1 LIQIEPEERGR
12 EPIKEENKTPPVPT
26 GELAL
31 GISLPFLVIAA
42 SIFVDAV
49 YAQNRPWSK
58 ETIGFVSLIL
68 FNLVLL
74 FYALIV
80 CKKRGIW
87 PLFRPISLARVL
99 SMIPVAVLIAVGIN
113 LLIGTTHMALEE
125 LLNQKLEMP
134 DYSRLAT
141 FGPNS
146 LLSII
151 MIVIGFTVIPVLEEI
166 YFRGFLY
173 NAFKS
178 RLPLLF
184 AANLQAIIFASAHGV
199 GLMIGILYFIA
210 GMALAV
216 VYEMRR
222 ELISPILVH
231 GAINAMALIP
241 LLTLALQNFHMPA
254 STWEEAERSPAWMES
269 APPAWIEKKEDGMK
283 QRQYAIDTWGSQGSK
298 AWKKEANALQAVCI
312 WFPEERAACAKA
324 KTGIIAIYASYLKDY
339 RRAVL
344 AANHITAEFPEQ
356 EEEVAMALSRR
367 GFARLMLRELA
378 QSREDFERVI
388 NEFSEYDKPLEEAAK
403 GIEMLERIEK
413 GS

>member
-1 LIQIEPEERGR
+1 LIHIEPEERGR

-113 LLIGTTHMALEE
+113 LLVGTTHMALEE

-146 LLSII
+146 LLSVV
-151 MIVIGFTVIPVLEEI
+151 MIVIGFTAIPVLEEI

-173 NAFKS
+173 NAFKR
-178 RLPLLF
+178 RLPVLF
-184 AANLQAIIFASAHGV
+184 AANLQAIIFASAHGA
-199 GLMIGILYFIA
+199 GFMIGILYFIA

-254 STWEEAERSPAWMES
+254 STWEEAERPPAWMES

-298 AWKKEANALQAVCI
+298 AWKKEANALQAVCA

-324 KTGIIAIYASYLKDY
+324 KTGVVAIYASYLKDY
-339 RRAVL
+339 RRAILEADRV
-344 AANHITAEFPEQ
+344 IAEFPEQ

-367 GFARLMLRELA
+367 GFAYLMLRELA
-378 QSREDFERVI
+378 KSRQDFEKVI
-388 NEFSEYDKPLEEAAK
+388 NEFSEYDEPMEEAAK
-403 GIEMLERIEK
+403 GVEILNRIEK
-413 GS
+413 EK